1 MTSLKNEV
9 TVISKRIRTKN
20 DIEKINPKEII
31 KEALELS
38 PKEDEEGEIEKRKIS
53 EVLNEIKE
61 KTIKEYLNSV
71 SNKKIMEI
79 KDELNTRM
87 EIYNKNMFAIIMKS
101 KVELKET
108 KKENTFLKSKIR
120 NLTNENYLF
129 KNYNN
134 ELFSQIKEYE
144 KTLNELENN
153 YSTLNSQ
160 KNLFEEIIKNYPGET
175 PKDIVDQLN
184 IAKKGSLMMLESYA
198 DMTKEIEEI
207 KKNRKDLEESFKKKI
222 NHITNENDKLF
233 NEKKDDKEKYIKKI
247 YELKNKIEF
256 NENKIKE
263 NDFLRN
269 TLYYIY
275 NIFFDKLNL
284 VRDIVIDEKYKGLNK
299 RDFNPNVLYDS
310 ELISYIEL
318 MLERMHTDS
327 YDKMFRECIGY
338 LNMIIRNYLPDKEKL
353 RFKPVEIFREITNF
367 IDLKMKLIEEYQNVI
382 KHNKININNL
392 QMQNNKLNEKYKNLS
407 KEYESYK
414 ILVEKNLEKNSKD
427 YIREKSEKN
436 KKNKKT
442 NQFLSGFNSVKRN
455 KNKDEFNSI
464 DIMNKKGMLSM
475 DYKLNYAETKNEKNK
490 IKKKLSLKLQN
501 VFSPDKKQRIMSAF
515 KGNSIYNR
523 YYHNIKNK
531 SEKKMRNKSKIY
543 SFDENIKN
551 KIEKNIN
558 EDKLLKENGNQE
570 NINNLNRIT
579 GLIDETN
586 RLFLYMPRMTSFQKK
601 FHTFESEEKI
611 IFDNPEINSNLGF
624 KTNYIKVYEGKITK
638 KIDKL
643 ISSTKM
649 N

>member
-1 MTSLKNEV
+1 MTSLNKR
-9 TVISKRIRTKN
+9 VIRNKN

-31 KEALELS
+31 KEAMS
-38 PKEDEEGEIEKRKIS
+38 FYPKEDEEGEIERRKIS
-53 EVLNEIKE
+53 EVLNDIKE

-71 SNKKIMEI
+71 SNKKIKEI

-87 EIYNKNMFAIIMKS
+87 EIYNKNMFAIIIKS

-108 KKENTFLKSKIR
+108 KKENAFLKSKIKS
-120 NLTNENYLF
+120 LTDENYLF
-129 KNYNN
+129 KNFNN
-134 ELFSQIKEYE
+134 ELLLQIKDYE
-144 KTLNELENN
+144 KTLHELENN
-153 YSTLNSQ
+153 YSTLKSQ

-175 PKDIVDQLN
+175 PKDIVNQLN

-207 KKNRKDLEESFKKKI
+207 KKNRKELEESFKKKI
-222 NHITNENDKLF
+222 NYLTNENDKLF
-233 NEKKDDKEKYIKKI
+233 SDKKDDKEKYLKTI

-256 NENKIKE
+256 YENKIKE

-318 MLERMHTDS
+318 MLERMHCDS

-392 QMQNNKLNEKYKNLS
+392 QLQNNKLNEKYKNLS

-414 ILVEKNLEKNSKD
+414 ILVEKNLEKNNKD

-436 KKNKKT
+436 KKNK
-442 NQFLSGFNSVKRN
+442 NHFLFGFNSVKRN

-464 DIMNKKGMLSM
+464 DTMNNKRGMMSM
-475 DYKLNYAETKNEKNK
+475 DYKFNNDELELKNDKNK
-490 IKKKLSLKLQN
+490 IKKKLSLKLQT
-501 VFSPDKKQRIMSAF
+501 VFSPDKKKRIMSAF
-515 KGNSIYNR
+515 RGNSIYNR

-531 SEKKMRNKSKIY
+531 SEKKIRNKSKVY
-543 SFDENIKN
+543 SFDERIKN

-570 NINNLNRIT
+570 NINNLNRIN

-601 FHTFESEEKI
+601 FHTIESEEKV

-624 KTNYIKVYEGKITK
+624 KDNYIKIFEGKITK

-643 ISSTKM
+643 ISSSKM

>member
-1 MTSLKNEV
+1 MSSLKNE
-9 TVISKRIRTKN
+9 IKIRSKN
-20 DIEKINPKEII
+20 DIEKINAKEII
-31 KEALELS
+31 KEAMSLS
-38 PKEDEEGEIEKRKIS
+38 PKEDEEEEIERRKIS
-53 EVLNEIKE
+53 EVLNNIKE

-71 SNKKIMEI
+71 SNKKIKEI
-79 KDELNTRM
+79 REELNTRM

-101 KVELKET
+101 KIELKET
-108 KKENTFLKSKIR
+108 KKENTFLESKNRI
-120 NLTNENYLF
+120 LTNENYVY

-134 ELFSQIKEYE
+134 ELSLKIQKYE

-153 YSTLNSQ
+153 YSTLKSQ
-160 KNLFEEIIKNYPGET
+160 KDLFEEIIKNYPGET
-175 PKDIVDQLN
+175 PKDIVNQLN
-184 IAKKGSLMMLESYA
+184 IAKNGSLMMLESYA
-198 DMTKEIEEI
+198 DMTREIEDI
-207 KKNRKDLEESFKKKI
+207 KKNGKDLEESFKKKI
-222 NHITNENDKLF
+222 NYLTNENDKLF
-233 NEKKDDKEKYIKKI
+233 HEKRDDKEKYLKKI

-284 VRDIVIDEKYKGLNK
+284 VRDIVIDEKYKGLK
-299 RDFNPNVLYDS
+299 KKDFNPNVLYDS

-318 MLERMHTDS
+318 MLERMHCDS
-327 YDKMFRECIGY
+327 YDKMLRECVGY

-392 QMQNNKLNEKYKNLS
+392 QLQYNKLNEKYKNLS

-414 ILVEKNLEKNSKD
+414 ILVEKNLEKNNKD
-427 YIREKSEKN
+427 YFKEKKEKN
-436 KKNKKT
+436 KKNKKQT
-442 NQFLSGFNSVKRN
+442 NLFLYGFNSVKRN

-464 DIMNKKGMLSM
+464 DIMNNKKGMLSM
-475 DYKLNYAETKNEKNK
+475 DYKSNFDAEPKNEKNK
-490 IKKKLSLKLQN
+490 IKRKLSLKLQN
-501 VFSPDKKQRIMSAF
+501 VFSPDKKKRIMSAY

-523 YYHNIKNK
+523 YYYNIKNK
-531 SEKKMRNKSKIY
+531 SEKKIRNKNNVY
-543 SFDENIKN
+543 SFDEKITN
-551 KIEKNIN
+551 KIEKNVN
-558 EDKLLKENGNQE
+558 EDKLIKENGNQE
-570 NINNLNRIT
+570 NINNLNRIN

-611 IFDNPEINSNLGF
+611 VFDNPEINSNLGF
-624 KTNYIKVYEGKITK
+624 KNNYIKIFEGKITK

-643 ISSTKM
+643 ISSSKM